1 MVDWSIFSLL
11 PLIKQ
16 LNQLTQ
22 TAKQTNLRV
31 QIRMDIP
38 AQFFMP
44 DTLCRTKGDLT
55 LAVPLAPVW
64 IEKQPRLF
72 FWRPFSHFHSQWEP
86 DPYFRL
92 TDHRVGVWV
101 EVEYDLSTVIDFA
114 VPVDPTENRL
124 GPLPIQRQ
132 YQKDLRQRLRR
143 VLDWIL
149 DEAWPSMKSQFADM
163 RETGGSGSSRC
174 IADKR
179 ARREDKKTGGTGSP
193 GNC

>member
-1 MVDWSIFSLL
+1 MVDCSILSLL

-16 LNQLTQ
+16 LNKLIQ

-31 QIRMDIP
+31 PIRMDIP

-44 DTLCRTKGDLT
+44 DTLCRTKGNLT

-64 IEKQPRLF
+64 IEKQLRLF
-72 FWRPFSHFHSQWEP
+72 FWRPFSDFHSQWEP

-92 TDHRVGVWV
+92 TDHRVGDWV

-132 YQKDLRQRLRR
+132 YQKDLRL
-143 VLDWIL
+143 LDWIL
-149 DEAWPSMKSQFADM
+149 DEAWPSTKSQFAVM
-163 RETGGSGSSRC
+163 RRTGGSGGSRC

-179 ARREDKKTGGTGSP
+179 ARREDKKTGGAGSP